1 MLLTFV
7 LPLAARRHKS
17 VVPDSLQRI
26 DIKIH
31 IAGKDSSDG
40 KDSTEGKDSLS
51 GKDLH
56 LIMQRVEGGSFMMGA
71 TTDQYDPDIYTD
83 KPAHLVCLSPYYI
96 ATTEVTVE
104 LWRAVMPE
112 SEIISPRGYPT
123 IPISYV
129 SWNECQEFVRRLD
142 SITGLPFRLPSE
154 AEWEYAARGGNK
166 SKSFR
171 FAGGNIADSIGWTY
185 SSSGN
190 WKHPVGRKHP
200 NELGLYDMTGN
211 VSEWCQDI
219 YGAYQ
224 LSTLPNPCGADTGSY
239 RIVRGGSYDECNA
252 NSHLSVRRWYRP
264 ETTAGYIG
272 FRVAFTLP
280 NDPMMQVQQEEPP
293 LTRSV
298 RIKGK
303 KVRFIYV
310 PAAEQ
315 PYYISEEIESSL
327 WRKIMQKDAPDKI
340 QNIALGMSKA
350 ERVRFAEYCSRLA
363 NDALYVASTEQIVA
377 AEQQGI
383 IEPFQPEVSH
393 QHKKRSVHQIQRKRK
408 AVDKLSPW
416 TELVGVRLPK
426 PDDPVLLQFKKA
438 DDESRPLR
446 LVSYISK
453 Q

>member
-1 MLLTFV
+1 V
-7 LPLAARRHKS
+7 LPLAARRHKI
-17 VVPDSLQRI
+17 VVPDSLQRL
-26 DIKIH
+26 DIKIYV
-31 IAGKDSSDG
+31 AGKDSS
-40 KDSTEGKDSLS
+40 EGKDSLS

-83 KPAHLVCLSPYYI
+83 KPAHLIFLSPYYI

-112 SEIISPRGYPT
+112 REIISPRGYPT

-129 SWNECQEFVRRLD
+129 SWNDCEEFVRRLD
-142 SITGLPFRLPSE
+142 SITGYPFRLPTE

-166 SKSFR
+166 SKFFR

-211 VSEWCQDI
+211 VSEWCQDR

-239 RIVRGGSYDECNA
+239 HVVRGGSYDECNA
-252 NSHLSVRRWYRP
+252 NSHLSVRRWYVP
-264 ETTAGYIG
+264 ETSAEYIG

-280 NDPMMQVQQEEPP
+280 DDPMMQVLQEEPP

-303 KVRFIYV
+303 KVRFAYV
-310 PAAEQ
+310 PAEQ
-315 PYYISEEIESSL
+315 PYYISEEIPCNL

-350 ERVRFAEYCSRLA
+350 ERVRFAEFCSRLSNVA
-363 NDALYVASTEQIVA
+363 IYVASSEQILS

-383 IEPFQPEVSH
+383 IEPFQLDVSH
-393 QHKKRSVHQIQRKRK
+393 RHKKRSVHQIQRKRK

-416 TELVGVRLPK
+416 TELVGVSLPK

-446 LVSYISK
+446 LVTYISK

>member
-1 MLLTFV
+1 MRRKWLIIIVFLTSV

-17 VVPDSLQRI
+17 VVPDSLQRL
-26 DIKIH
+26 DIKIYV
-31 IAGKDSSDG
+31 AGKDSSDR
-40 KDSTEGKDSLS
+40 
-51 GKDLH
+51 KDLH
-56 LIMQRVEGGSFMMGA
+56 FIMQRVEGGSFMMGA
-71 TTDQYDPDIYTD
+71 TKDQYDPDIYTD
-83 KPAHLVCLSPYYI
+83 KPAHLVFLSPYYI

-142 SITGLPFRLPSE
+142 SITGLPFRLPTE

-252 NSHLSVRRWYRP
+252 NSHLSVRRWYKP

-280 NDPMMQVQQEEPP
+280 DDPMMPVQQEEPP

-303 KVRFIYV
+303 KVRFVYV
-310 PAAEQ
+310 PAEQ

-327 WRKIMQKDAPDKI
+327 WRKIMKKDAPNRIKS
-340 QNIALGMSKA
+340 IAIGMSKK
-350 ERVRFAEYCSRLA
+350 ERVRFAEYCSRLS
-363 NDALYVASTEQIVA
+363 NDALYVATAEQIVA

-383 IEPFQPEVSH
+383 IEPFQPEESH
-393 QHKKRSVHQIQRKRK
+393 KRKKQSIRQIQRRRRI
-408 AVDKLSPW
+408 ADKLSPW
-416 TELVGVRLPK
+416 TEIVGVRLPK

>member
-1 MLLTFV
+1 MSV

-40 KDSTEGKDSLS
+40 KDSTVGKDSLSGKDSSS

-83 KPAHLVCLSPYYI
+83 KPAHLVFLSPYYI

-112 SEIISPRGYPT
+112 SEIISPKGYPT

-211 VSEWCQDI
+211 VSEWCQDM

-252 NSHLSVRRWYRP
+252 NSHISVRRWYRP

-303 KVRFIYV
+303 KVRLVYV

-327 WRKIMQKDAPDKI
+327 WRKIMKKDAPDRIKS
-340 QNIALGMSKA
+340 IAIGMSKK

-363 NDALYVASTEQIVA
+363 NDAIYVASAEQIVA

-383 IEPFQPEVSH
+383 IEPFQPDVSH
-393 QHKKRSVHQIQRKRK
+393 RHKKRSVHQIQRKRRI
-408 AVDKLSPW
+408 ATKLSPW

-446 LVSYISK
+446 LVSYL
-453 Q
+453 